1 MQNDPFGVKE
11 GQEIIFSSV
20 LVFLIDLSLKRKSDF
35 FKKLLLLARRSA
47 EERNKIAHRFEEER
61 NQNARSFGGER
72 NKIICSFRRK
82 GIEL

>member
-11 GQEIIFSSV
+11 GQEIMFSSV

-47 EERNKIAHRFEEER
+47 EERNKIA
-61 NQNARSFGGER
+61 SIFGGER
-72 NKIICSFRRK
+72 NKIARSLRRK
-82 GIEL
+82 GMRLLVDSGGRE

>member
-11 GQEIIFSSV
+11 AQEIMFSSV

-47 EERNKIAHRFEEER
+47 EERNKIA
-61 NQNARSFGGER
+61 RSFGGER
-72 NKIICSFRRK
+72 NKFTRSFRRK
-82 GIEL
+82 GIEHYRL

>member
-11 GQEIIFSSV
+11 AQEIMFSSV

-47 EERNKIAHRFEEER
+47 EERNKIA
-61 NQNARSFGGER
+61 SIFGGER
-72 NKIICSFRRK
+72 NKIARSFRRK
-82 GIEL
+82 GINVALKLK